1 MQNKRTVIVGI
12 FILFGLIIF
21 AITILTLGGQ
31 KKSFVKTIPIHAI
44 FKDVNGLLK
53 GGNVWFSGVKIGTVG
68 KIAFRGDSDV
78 EVTMNIDLN
87 VRTHIHKN
95 AKAKIGSD
103 GLIGNKIVVIYGGD
117 LASPQIRKNDF
128 LAVEN
133 ALSTD
138 DMMETLQANNKNLLE
153 ITNDFKS
160 ISRKI
165 DGGKGILATLV
176 NDPSLSSK
184 IQVSATYLEATMANL
199 KSVTENS
206 KEFANNLQAFSV
218 KINTKGNSIN
228 DLATDTLMYQKI
240 KHTIGQISVASNSI
254 NKLTE
259 NLQTASEKINQNT
272 NTVGWLLNDSAS
284 AKSMKVTV
292 KNLELGSKKLDQNLE
307 ALQHNFLFRKFFN
320 RKK

>member
-31 KKSFVKTIPIHAI
+31 KKSFVKTIPIHVI
-44 FKDVNGLLK
+44 FKDVNGLLE

-78 EVTMNIDLN
+78 EVTLNIDLN
-87 VRTHIHKN
+87 VRTHIHKD
-95 AKAKIGSD
+95 AKAKISSD
-103 GLIGNKIVVIYGGD
+103 GLIGNKIVVIYGGY

-133 ALSTD
+133 ELSTD
-138 DMMETLQANNKNLLE
+138 DMLEMLQANNKNLVE
-153 ITNDFKS
+153 ITSDFKS

-184 IQVSATYLEATMANL
+184 IQVSATYLESTMANL
-199 KSVTENS
+199 KSATENS
-206 KEFANNLQAFSV
+206 KEFASNLQAFSV

-228 DLATDTLMYQKI
+228 DLADDTLMYQKI
-240 KHTIGQISVASNSI
+240 KNTIGQISVASNSM

-259 NLQTASEKINQNT
+259 NLESAGEKFNQNK
-272 NTVGWLLNDSAS
+272 NIIGWLLNDSAS

-292 KNLELGSKKLDQNLE
+292 KNLELGSKKLDQDLE
-307 ALQHNFLFRKFFN
+307 AL
-320 RKK
+320 